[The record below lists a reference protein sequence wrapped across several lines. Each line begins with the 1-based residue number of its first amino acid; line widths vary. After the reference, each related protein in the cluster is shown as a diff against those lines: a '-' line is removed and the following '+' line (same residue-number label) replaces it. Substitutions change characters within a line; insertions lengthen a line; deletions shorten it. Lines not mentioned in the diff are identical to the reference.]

1 MNKVIHLSLSRKSVP
16 VIMDVVQGATAPA
29 IDFVLD
35 DYTPPGNARARL
47 YIKKDGGEVYND
59 CTLSGNIATYTPTA
73 GSFDVAGQCVAQLQ
87 ITQGNTIAV
96 SWRIFVTV
104 EPNLIDGSAAPAS
117 TQYGALETLI
127 NNAQRYDSI
136 IGSNNLTGANN
147 RQGWI
152 ALTSGQ
158 DLNTVVTPNI
168 YACGTTAIANSLL
181 NVPTNPPLNG
191 GFKMIVESISGAS
204 QGFRQTIIQPNNN
217 TIGGINV
224 VERTY
229 KRQTENGGST
239 WTNWVFEPTR
249 AELNSIANKSA
260 KNLLVNNVSSQ
271 TLNGITI
278 TRNSDGS
285 LTLNGTST
293 VSVLTTVPLGNIELT
308 AGIYTLSGSTGGSSS
323 TYRINLYGGTATSP
337 VKLQSID
344 GSQTGTLEAGTYNA
358 RVLFNAGA
366 TLNNVTFY
374 PMLRDASI
382 QDDTYV
388 PYGMSNAELTVKHGT
403 LTLEEG
409 VTLSSARVWQQ
420 GSTVFVQAYIV
431 FTEIPSAITTIA
443 TITGVGMPNMQA
455 RFPVAMQDNLYSE
468 PKEWGYGT
476 ITPAGLLQFKGAGL
490 TKKNA
495 YINMWY
501 LV

>member
-158 DLNTVVTPNI
+158 DLNTVVTPNV
-168 YACGTTAIANSLL
+168 YFAPSDAIASTLVNTPLL
-181 NVPTNPPLNG
+181 N
-191 GFKMIVESISGAS
+191 GFKMLVECSHSSNARV
-204 QGFRQTIIQPNNN
+204 RQTIYPVALVFVGQVYVRV
-217 TIGGINV
+217 TMDSG
-224 VERTY
+224 
-229 KRQTENGGST
+229 QT
-239 WTNWVFEPTR
+239 WTEWTLEPTR
-249 AELNSIANKSA
+249 AEVNSISNRGG
-260 KNLLVNNVSSQ
+260 KNILPHTN
-271 TLNGITI
+271 TTTTYNGITY
-278 TRNSDGS
+278 TKNADGS
-285 LTLNGTST
+285 VTANGTATATSAYIIDTNYNSSYATGKRLTLTGCPS
-293 VSVLTTVPLGNIELT
+293 
-308 AGIYTLSGSTGGSSS
+308 GGSSS
-323 TYRINLYGGTATSP
+323 TYRLMTIRTGGVTEAADTGDGASFTASGSSYRTQINIYQGTT
-337 VKLQSID
+337 V
-344 GSQTGTLEAGTYNA
+344 
-358 RVLFNAGA
+358 
-366 TLNNVTFY
+366 NNLTFY

-388 PYGMSNAELTVKHGT
+388 PYGMSNAELTEKVNPKTKVVEGT
-403 LTLEEG
+403 
-409 VTLSSARVWQQ
+409 SAAD
-420 GSTVFVQAYIV
+420 GSLGLGLNQAYSVIAV
-431 FTEIPSAITTIA
+431 DLGGGGKWGIPFLYNRAWYVRCLNNVATYQVLANTSITA
-443 TITGVGMPNMQA
+443 TV
-455 RFPVAMQDNLYSE
+455 Y
-468 PKEWGYGT
+468 
-476 ITPAGLLQFKGAGL
+476 
-490 TKKNA
+490 
-495 YINMWY
+495 Y
-501 LV
+501 LEQ